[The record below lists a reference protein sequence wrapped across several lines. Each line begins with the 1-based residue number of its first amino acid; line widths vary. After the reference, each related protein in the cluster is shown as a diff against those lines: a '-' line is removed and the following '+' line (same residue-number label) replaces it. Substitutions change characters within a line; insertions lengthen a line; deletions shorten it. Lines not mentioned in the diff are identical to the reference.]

1 MGDSL
6 RVVIADDDKDTLEMY
21 QMLLSAFGHTV
32 VGNTANGRELVRLC
46 AERKPDLA
54 LIDVRMPIM
63 DGIHAADEIVKVA
76 AMPIILI
83 SGTYEESAIER
94 GALSSVMAY
103 LIKPV
108 TADGLRAA
116 IAVAT
121 RRFKELQQAV
131 EESRELRQTLQDRK
145 IIERAKG
152 ILMQR
157 AGLSE
162 QEAFKRLQ
170 KLSWDT
176 NQKMVKVAETLLMA
190 EEAVMPFE
198 ARPNSADTKAQGAP
212 RRVNHAHRQHNIVR
226 DLRTGASGQGS
237 PTQLQ

>member
-1 MGDSL
+1 MSKFL
-6 RVVIADDDKDTLEMY
+6 RIVIADDDKDTLEAY

-32 VGNTANGRELVRLC
+32 VGNTVDGRELVRLC
-46 AERKPDLA
+46 VEQKPDLA
-54 LIDVRMPIM
+54 LVDVRMPGM
-63 DGIHAADEIVKVA
+63 DGFHAADEITKVA
-76 AMPIILI
+76 AIPIVLV
-83 SGTYEESAIER
+83 SGSYEESALDR
-94 GALSSVMAY
+94 AGLSSVMAY

-116 IAVAT
+116 IAVAI

-131 EESRELRQTLQDRK
+131 EESRELRQALADRK

-162 QEAFKRLQ
+162 QDAFKRLQ

-176 NQKMVKVAETLLMA
+176 NQKLVKVAETLLMA
-190 EEAVMPFE
+190 EEAVTPFE
-198 ARPNSADTKAQGAP
+198 PRADGAATKPQAP
-212 RRVNHAHRQHNIVR
+212 LRRSNHVYRQHNGLR
-226 DLRTGASGQGS
+226 DLRAGS
-237 PTQLQ
+237 PGPSSQTQVQ